1 MSKKIVDQ
9 KNVGECENLM
19 NAKKKNFPRP
29 EM

>member
-9 KNVGECENLM
+9 KNVGECEKLM
-19 NAKKKNFPRP
+19 NAKKNFPRP